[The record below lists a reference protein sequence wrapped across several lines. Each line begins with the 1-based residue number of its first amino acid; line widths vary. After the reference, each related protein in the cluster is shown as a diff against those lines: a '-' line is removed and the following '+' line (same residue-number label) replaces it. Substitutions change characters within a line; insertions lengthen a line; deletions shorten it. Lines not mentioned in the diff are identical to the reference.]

1 MSLEQIVNWIYLQL
15 KILFNILIF
24 LGPAIPMTLK
34 ITILAFILASILGI
48 FVGLARV
55 SHRRFFSFLS
65 KVYVDVLRGVPLLV
79 LIFFIYFGMGKVLNL
94 DRFVAGILAVGIC
107 YSAYMAEIIRAGIQA
122 IHKGQYEA
130 ALSLGMTRSQT
141 MKHVILPQSLRM
153 VIPPMANEF
162 IASLKD
168 SSLVS
173 IIGLRELTRAG
184 REYYSTYFVDFHT
197 WLLVGLIYLIM
208 TLSLSRLV
216 SWLEKKFKVHGY
228 GI

>member
-1 MSLEQIVNWIYLQL
+1 MSLEQIVNWIYLQI

-24 LGPAIPMTLK
+24 LGPAIPITIK
-34 ITILAFILASILGI
+34 ITLLAFTVALILGI
-48 FVGLARV
+48 VVGLARI
-55 SHRRFFSFLS
+55 SHKRIFSLFS
-65 KVYVDVLRGVPLLV
+65 KIYVDVLRGVPLLV
-79 LIFFIYFGMGKVLNL
+79 LIFFIYFGLGKILNL

-122 IHKGQYEA
+122 IHRGQYEA
-130 ALSLGMTRSQT
+130 ALSLGMTRSQA
-141 MKHVILPQSLRM
+141 MKHVILPQSLRI

-162 IASLKD
+162 IACLKD

-173 IIGLRELTRAG
+173 IIGLRELTRAA

-197 WLLVGLIYLIM
+197 WLLVGLIYLVM

-216 SWLEKKFKVHGY
+216 SWMEKKFRIHGY